1 MFCSFA
7 ACEGKV
13 LATRIA
19 VWKNPNFVLCE
30 NFPKD
35 LFWWKIHS
43 RRFNCKEV
51 TESERAES
59 EGKEKA
65 KPVDCRYASL
75 SQRGEVHSLKVPQ
88 LERVFVEHQ
97 KLHAAECDA

>member
-59 EGKEKA
+59 EGKRR
-65 KPVDCRYASL
+65 PNL
-75 SQRGEVHSLKVPQ
+75 STAATPPSR
-88 LERVFVEHQ
+88 RV
-97 KLHAAECDA
+97 ARSIP